1 MKSVVCSAV
10 NNMKDS
16 GIKWLGM
23 IPKHWNISALR
34 YVSSLYTG
42 NSISDEK
49 KSYYTDPIDAIPYI
63 STKDVDVNYQTINYN
78 NGLYVKKNDSLFRVA
93 PKGSVL
99 MCIEGGSAGKK
110 KAYTNQDVA
119 FVNKLCCFLAGDSL
133 FDKFLFYSLM
143 SPSFEH
149 NFNQYL
155 TGIIGGVTIPVI
167 KNIRICLPPL
177 SEQRAIA
184 DWLDAKCADI
194 DAAIELQQRM
204 IDKLK
209 AYKTA
214 VIHQAVTKG
223 LDKNANLKDSGVQW
237 IGEVPEHWE
246 VCKIK
251 QIFKE
256 RSEKGYPELPVL
268 SATQKYGV
276 IPQSHYENSVVL
288 VNKGL
293 ENLKLVRKGDF
304 VISLRS
310 FQGGIEYAHYDGI
323 ISAAYTILKLKGNC
337 ADYIRLVMK
346 SERFIQLLQSC
357 TVGIREGKN
366 VNYNIV
372 RDNYIFLPPLTE
384 QRAIADWLDA
394 KCADID
400 ATIAL
405 KEQKQE
411 KLKAYKKTIIFEYVT
426 GKKQVANI
434 NK

>member
-1 MKSVVCSAV
+1 MKNV
-10 NNMKDS
+10 NQYVMKDS
-16 GIKWLGM
+16 GVQWIGQV
-23 IPKHWNISALR
+23 PEHWIGYRMQYITRLEKGKMPQELTS
-34 YVSSLYTG
+34 TG
-42 NSISDEK
+42 G
-49 KSYYTDPIDAIPYI
+49 DAP
-63 STKDVDVNYQTINYN
+63 
-78 NGLYVKKNDSLFRVA
+78 
-93 PKGSVL
+93 
-99 MCIEGGSAGKK
+99 
-110 KAYTNQDVA
+110 
-119 FVNKLCCFLAGDSL
+119 
-133 FDKFLFYSLM
+133 
-143 SPSFEH
+143 
-149 NFNQYL
+149 YL
-155 TGIIGGVTIPVI
+155 TMDLLRNRETIVTYPVNTKGLVCVEDNDLLLLWDGANAGEILQAKRGYLGSTMAIIHYSKEIIESKFAFYFFKALERRFKEDANGTTIPHFNRASLNSC
-167 KNIRICLPPL
+167 KYFLPPTL

-372 RDNYIFLPPLTE
+372 RDNYIFLPPLAE

>member
-1 MKSVVCSAV
+1 MKSVNQYV
-10 NNMKDS
+10 MKDS
-16 GIKWLGM
+16 GVQWIGEVPEHWEVCKIKNKFMIISGGTPKSDVESYWNGDVIWVTPADYNTEDKVIIKGKRNITEEGLKNSSATILPKNSIVFSKRAPIGLVAINAVPLATNQGCLGC
-23 IPKHWNISALR
+23 IPKLNVDTIYSYFLLSSFQKQFELLGSGTTFKEISL
-34 YVSSLYTG
+34 SSF
-42 NSISDEK
+42 SSFV
-49 KSYYTDPIDAIPYI
+49 IP
-63 STKDVDVNYQTINYN
+63 
-78 NGLYVKKNDSLFRVA
+78 
-93 PKGSVL
+93 
-99 MCIEGGSAGKK
+99 
-110 KAYTNQDVA
+110 
-119 FVNKLCCFLAGDSL
+119 
-133 FDKFLFYSLM
+133 
-143 SPSFEH
+143 
-149 NFNQYL
+149 
-155 TGIIGGVTIPVI
+155 
-167 KNIRICLPPL
+167 LPPL

-223 LDKNANLKDSGVQW
+223 LDKNTNLKDSGVQW

-372 RDNYIFLPPLTE
+372 RDNYIFLPPLSE

-434 NK
+434 NKQL

>member
-1 MKSVVCSAV
+1 
-10 NNMKDS
+10 MKDS
-16 GIKWLGM
+16 GVQWIGQV
-23 IPKHWNISALR
+23 PEHWIGYRMQYITRLEKGKMPQELTS
-34 YVSSLYTG
+34 TG
-42 NSISDEK
+42 G
-49 KSYYTDPIDAIPYI
+49 DAP
-63 STKDVDVNYQTINYN
+63 
-78 NGLYVKKNDSLFRVA
+78 
-93 PKGSVL
+93 
-99 MCIEGGSAGKK
+99 
-110 KAYTNQDVA
+110 
-119 FVNKLCCFLAGDSL
+119 
-133 FDKFLFYSLM
+133 
-143 SPSFEH
+143 
-149 NFNQYL
+149 YL
-155 TGIIGGVTIPVI
+155 TMDLLRNRETIVTYPVNTKGLVCVEDNDLLLLWDGANAGEILQAKRGYLGSTMAIIHYSKEIIESKFAFYFFKALERRFKEDANGTTIPHFNRASLNSC
-167 KNIRICLPPL
+167 KYFLPPTL

-372 RDNYIFLPPLTE
+372 RDNYIFLPPLSE

>member
-223 LDKNANLKDSGVQW
+223 LDKNTNLKDSGVQW

-246 VCKIK
+246 VCHLKRVVTINNGSDYK
-251 QIFKE
+251 HCQVEPCIYPVIGSGGIFTYASSYIYDGE
-256 RSEKGYPELPVL
+256 VL
-268 SATQKYGV
+268 LLG
-276 IPQSHYENSVVL
+276 
-288 VNKGL
+288 
-293 ENLKLVRKGDF
+293 RKGTIDKPMYYNGKF
-304 VISLRS
+304 WTVDTM
-310 FQGGIEYAHYDGI
+310 FYAVSNDNAICKYLYYHSMLIPFARFSTSTALPSMTQTD
-323 ISAAYTILKLKGNC
+323 LKNNLIC
-337 ADYIRLVMK
+337 
-346 SERFIQLLQSC
+346 
-357 TVGIREGKN
+357 
-366 VNYNIV
+366 
-372 RDNYIFLPPLTE
+372 LPPLSE
-384 QRAIADWLDA
+384 QCAIADWLDA

-411 KLKAYKKTIIFEYVT
+411 KLKEYKKTIIFEYVT
-426 GKKQVANI
+426 GKKQVTNI